1 MTYSRRLVTAWLL
14 LLLLVMMI
22 IAAATYRDVLLASDL
37 VGSDRLV
44 SQPPGAA
51 GFIETWEAAATSRLP
66 EGPWQLTSGVWGSVA
81 QQDVRGAG
89 RKYAV
94 APGQVSQLQRAVS
107 VSGQDHV
114 VVEGWLEDPGQGTHS
129 MLGLASSEMVED
141 AATMRIG
148 SAGQDTYRVQY
159 YEAQGST
166 STMRDIDTGAAVEP
180 GWHWLRLDLVRDRD
194 VPNSWLAKWRIWN
207 AVRSVEKRGSVVLYF
222 DVDAVAWATLGSTTA
237 SAEGYAWD
245 RIRVGS
251 IHLAGP
257 PPALPAPRNPPRS
270 PPHNSTVG
278 RSASFM
284 TAIPTPSTRPADT
297 ASSRVQPNGSHST
310 SAWLPRSAHCR

>member
-1 MTYSRRLVTAWLL
+1 MTYSRRLVTAW

-37 VGSDRLV
+37 IESDQLV

-207 AVRSVEKRGSVVLYF
+207 AARASRSGDPLCCTSTWTPWRGPPW
-222 DVDAVAWATLGSTTA
+222 DPPRHRRRATPGTGSA
-237 SAEGYAWD
+237 SARSTWRD
-245 RIRVGS
+245 RRRRCRR
-251 IHLAGP
+251 
-257 PPALPAPRNPPRS
+257 PRNPPRS